1 MCGRSAFGRYGA
13 CVLDE
18 VVGRGRS
25 EGALWKTNG
34 KRRGVWAASS
44 WRRERGRVSPPPWGV
59 AGGDEPSNKLFE
71 ELGASTVLG
80 TTIDSVPPCYD
91 VVVSTR
97 WPAAAMVAEQHGAR
111 FALHCGPQRSDSV
124 RAGLGEGLGRDWQG
138 CLFLP
143 GDQPLVSR
151 ESFER
156 LAEALWRGPQYI
168 HRLGWK
174 GHPGSPVLFPA
185 RCFSDLMKLVGTDGG
200 SAILRREG
208 LPVKI
213 VDAVSKIELLDIDVP
228 DDLDVARAQLSGA
241 VVLERES
248 KEGRAS

>member
-1 MCGRSAFGRYGA
+1 MRALRFWALWRVRFGRGCWTRTVRWGTVEDQREA
-13 CVLDE
+13 KGRLGCVIMAS
-18 VVGRGRS
+18 GTGSRFAA
-25 EGALWKTNG
+25 AL
-34 KRRGVWAASS
+34 
-44 WRRERGRVSPPPWGV
+44 GV

-97 WPAAAMVAEQHGAR
+97 WPAAAMVAAQHGAR
-111 FALHCGPQRSDSV
+111 FALHHGPQRSDSV
-124 RAGLGEGLGRDWQG
+124 RAGLGEGLGREWRG

-156 LAEALWRGPQYI
+156 LAEAFWREPQYVY
-168 HRLGWK
+168 RLGWK

-185 RCFSDLMKLVGTDGG
+185 LLFRFDEARGRRRRFRGLAQGG
-200 SAILRREG
+200 ATRKDRRG
-208 LPVKI
+208 
-213 VDAVSKIELLDIDVP
+213 
-228 DDLDVARAQLSGA
+228 
-241 VVLERES
+241 REQ
-248 KEGRAS
+248 GRASGHRCARRFGRRPRPAVRRRCIGT

>member
-1 MCGRSAFGRYGA
+1 M
-13 CVLDE
+13 
-18 VVGRGRS
+18 
-25 EGALWKTNG
+25 
-34 KRRGVWAASS
+34 
-44 WRRERGRVSPPPWGV
+44 
-59 AGGDEPSNKLFE
+59 
-71 ELGASTVLG
+71 
-80 TTIDSVPPCYD
+80 
-91 VVVSTR
+91 
-97 WPAAAMVAEQHGAR
+97 
-111 FALHCGPQRSDSV
+111 

-156 LAEALWRGPQYI
+156 LAEAFWRGPQYI

-213 VDAVSKIELLDIDVP
+213 VDAGSKIELLDIDVP